1 MIALIMNVFEFLY
14 LCLNNHNLTKLE
26 TEKEDILEITEFEVG
41 IAENAKIMIESDTNF
56 QKGIFI

>member
-1 MIALIMNVFEFLY
+1 MIALIMNVFESLY
-14 LCLNNHNLTKLE
+14 LCLNNHNLTKLG
-26 TEKEDILEITEFEVG
+26 TEKKDILEITEFEVG